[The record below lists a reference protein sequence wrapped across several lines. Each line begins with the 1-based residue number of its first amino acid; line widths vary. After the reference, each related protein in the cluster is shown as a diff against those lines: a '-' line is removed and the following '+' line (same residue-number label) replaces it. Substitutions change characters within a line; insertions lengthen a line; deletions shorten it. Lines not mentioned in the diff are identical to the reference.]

1 MGLGATCSPHR
12 RIMARLLQTVFAR
25 TFTLIR
31 STAVVRIGTMKA
43 LTTKQVVVRIAII
56 ISLAEF
62 MIMQL
67 LHVISHATTPYSEA
81 FLDTALLALLS
92 IPAIYIWVINPFVDA
107 RDKALAQVNS
117 LALTD
122 PLTHLANRRLIL
134 EHLPKIITGS
144 ARHKDHAALLLID
157 LDGFKLVNDWHGH
170 EAGDALLVEIAK
182 RLQSMVRSEDV
193 VGRMGGDEFIVLLH
207 RLDGDERMARERA
220 LRVAE
225 TLIET
230 ISRPFQF
237 NDKILQVG
245 ACIGVRL
252 LGFEGQDA
260 ETAIREADSAMYR
273 AKETGRGRAVF
284 FEK

>member
-1 MGLGATCSPHR
+1 
-12 RIMARLLQTVFAR
+12 
-25 TFTLIR
+25 
-31 STAVVRIGTMKA
+31 MKA

-62 MIMQL
+62 LIMQL
-67 LHVISHATTPYSEA
+67 LPVISHATTPYSEA
-81 FLDTALLALLS
+81 FLDTALLALFS

-122 PLTHLANRRLIL
+122 PLTQLANRRLIL

-144 ARHKDHAALLLID
+144 ARHKDHGALLLID
-157 LDGFKLVNDWHGH
+157 LDGFKLVNDRHRH

-237 NDKILQVG
+237 NDKTLQVG

-273 AKETGRGRAVF
+273 AKETGRGRAVC